1 MASCVSPIKLRRTGI
16 TVPCGRCNF
25 CLSALRADWTFR
37 LHQELRHAHSAW
49 FITFTYSDQNLPLVD
64 VADSD
69 GVITGQLG
77 TLRKDHMQ
85 KFMKR
90 LRKDYQTDEAPIRY
104 YTVGEYGS
112 NTLRPHYHSIM
123 FNLSAEGLF
132 SLDQVWGLGHVMVLP
147 VSDARL
153 HYVTKY
159 HLNKHLDD
167 QQLPK
172 QVERPFLLSRIDR
185 VVSA

>member
-1 MASCVSPIKLRRTGI
+1 MQCISPIKLRRNGI

-25 CLSALRADWTFR
+25 CLQSLRSDWTFR
-37 LHQELRHAHSAW
+37 LHQEFRHAESAW
-49 FITFTYSDQNLPLVD
+49 FITFTYSDENIPLVD
-64 VADSD
+64 HADDD
-69 GVITGQLG
+69 GVLIGQVG
-77 TLRKDHMQ
+77 TLRKEHMQ

-90 LRKDYQTDEAPIRY
+90 LRKDYQSDVAPIRY

-123 FNLSAEGLF
+123 FNLTPEGLTA
-132 SLDQVWGLGHVMVLP
+132 LADVWGYGHVMVLP
-147 VSDARL
+147 VNDARL

-159 HLNKHLDD
+159 HLNKHIDN
-167 QQLPK
+167 QTLPPNC
-172 QVERPFLLSRIDR
+172 ERPFLLSLIGR